1 MEPGGEGTP
10 FSQKALLRNLAL
22 RFGFVHF
29 NNSTQTNL
37 LYFKV
42 LSVGRGV
49 RMFYNGMEGCGFRI
63 QRKKIGNKER
73 G

>member
-1 MEPGGEGTP
+1 MKPGGEATP
-10 FSQKALLRNLAL
+10 FSQEALLRNLAL

-42 LSVGRGV
+42 LSVGCGV
-49 RMFYNGMEGCGFRI
+49 RMFHNGMGGGFRI
-63 QRKKIGNKER
+63 QRNKIGNEER